1 MRGLRCVP
9 LEEGDRQQA
18 LQSCC
23 WRAAQTL
30 GMLSQAEGALG
41 SVRADGAELQVRLKL
56 PFWKGRDSTH
66 LLAWFKGY
74 IWHHLSSWNLSYCST
89 NCSHKNICPRPLIK
103 HIIWEY
109 FTWLWP
115 FGSVVLD
122 TTMNKNQRKHSYY
135 FLWGPL
141 LFVVPSLIW
150 PPSFILELRA
160 ETSGKGK
167 AWINMHTVILND

>member
-9 LEEGDRQQA
+9 LEEGDSR
-18 LQSCC
+18 LC
-23 WRAAQTL
+23 RAAAEEPHRHW
-30 GMLSQAEGALG
+30 GMLSQAECALR
-41 SVRADGAELQVRLKL
+41 SVRADGADLQMRLKL

-74 IWHHLSSWNLSYCST
+74 TWCHLSSWNLSYRST

-122 TTMNKNQRKHSYY
+122 TTMNKTQKRRKT
-135 FLWGPL
+135 FLLLPL
-141 LFVVPSLIW
+141 RSPPLCSPLFNLASKLY
-150 PPSFILELRA
+150 
-160 ETSGKGK
+160 SGVEG
-167 AWINMHTVILND
+167 WNLWERQGLN